1 MRHCGKSSAESNAHV
16 KGKSMSHAETLRQ
29 LADLIDENETL
40 RNKVSI
46 LELELQQTKSRP
58 VNEEPEWY
66 TPTEAAKYIRCKK
79 TFLGRD
85 RAKKKPEIPHSKL
98 GHRTLR
104 YNKVDLDA
112 WIASKRKSA

>member
-1 MRHCGKSSAESNAHV
+1 M
-16 KGKSMSHAETLRQ
+16 
-29 LADLIDENETL
+29 ADLIDENEAL
-40 RNKVSI
+40 RNRISV
-46 LELELQQTKSRP
+46 LESELQQVKSKP

-85 RAKKKPEIPHSKL
+85 RAKKKPEIPHSRL

-112 WIASKRKSA
+112 WIASKRKVAPH